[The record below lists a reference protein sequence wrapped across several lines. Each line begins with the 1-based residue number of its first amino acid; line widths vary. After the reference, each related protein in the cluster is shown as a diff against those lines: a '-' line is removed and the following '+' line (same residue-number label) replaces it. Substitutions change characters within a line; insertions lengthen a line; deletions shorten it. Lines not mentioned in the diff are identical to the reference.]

1 MSTGN
6 NDIVTFLLGTAL
18 GVGAGLYLNSKKGKK
33 MRNKALKKVKE
44 AEKTAEEKVNA
55 AYDNLRTQVNNA
67 AEKVANATDA

>member
-6 NDIVTFLLGTAL
+6 NDIITFLLGTAI

-44 AEKTAEEKVNA
+44 VEKSAEEKVNA
-55 AYDNLRTQVNNA
+55 AYDKLKDQVNAA
-67 AEKVANATDA
+67 AEKVASATEA